1 MFQGPQQFVLLRGE
15 NQPSFPS
22 GTALLPFSRPT
33 VSLPQVSAN
42 QEVERPKTFTIRVKI
57 AHPGK
62 RGAKTFAM
70 RGFRPDLVKSPLDL
84 EENIRKE
91 FQPQLGKENGK
102 FEGLGVMK
110 GGSKIS
116 IRSKEDVEDVMK
128 SIKDNSDVTL
138 WCSYSPSSGKGD
150 DGSDSSSSEDD
161 DHRRHKSKSKR
172 RRADPN
178 QSKDTRIA
186 AIIRRLK
193 EAHGH
198 SYTSLQYRLW
208 AEMLDI
214 ETHDSFE
221 SPPDVPMF
229 SGGGQSRKKSCF
241 ASTVTELGSAIAT
254 AVVGLSGG
262 PSGGSNTA
270 SAESRAALSMN
281 SERKAQAQRD
291 FVHQLRDLHNLL
303 EIGAIDTA
311 DYNVQKKRILD
322 ELSSF

>member
-33 VSLPQVSAN
+33 ASLPQASAN

-116 IRSKEDVEDVMK
+116 IRSKEDVEGVMK

-150 DGSDSSSSEDD
+150 D
-161 DHRRHKSKSKR
+161 
-172 RRADPN
+172 AA
-178 QSKDTRIA
+178 IA
-186 AIIRRLK
+186 A
-193 EAHGH
+193 A
-198 SYTSLQYRLW
+198 
-208 AEMLDI
+208 
-214 ETHDSFE
+214 
-221 SPPDVPMF
+221 
-229 SGGGQSRKKSCF
+229 RK
-241 ASTVTELGSAIAT
+241 TTTT
-254 AVVGLSGG
+254 AVTKV
-262 PSGGSNTA
+262 N
-270 SAESRAALSMN
+270 
-281 SERKAQAQRD
+281 QREGEPTPT
-291 FVHQLRDLHNLL
+291 N
-303 EIGAIDTA
+303 
-311 DYNVQKKRILD
+311 QKIPG
-322 ELSSF
+322 